1 MILLLLQSFTTACEL
16 GPGEESHTVG
26 GNKSGSIWPWQIYQ
40 SAPYNPPELD
50 INSNGEALAEGLLL
64 FTPSNFRPI
73 NSVKESA
80 PLIMTDQ
87 GQLVWNGPI
96 GNVTNLRAT
105 VYEGSPVLTY
115 WAGLSTEGG
124 NVGHGYGNV
133 IFLDTSY
140 REILTVCPKFGL
152 VIPEGK
158 QYPCEADFHESFVTD
173 RNTLLVSAY
182 NATPADLSVIGGPR
196 QGWIFDCIVFEIDP
210 KSQEI
215 LFRWSAFEHVPI
227 SQTKYPLQG
236 TGNKTVPFDYFH
248 VNSIVYVG
256 ESFLVNSRHT
266 WSTYLISA
274 KGEIQWTLQGDTGG
288 DFGSLPD
295 EGRFKWQHH
304 AVAHGITN
312 SSISISYFNNF
323 ASAPDNGSRPSHGL
337 ELQLSL
343 PPDKL
348 RSPQVVQYV
357 SDPTEPI
364 YDKSQG
370 STQILENRNVFLDFG
385 QIPIMKEFSPGYP
398 SNNAARWTARFGRDN
413 RVQSYRGFKQQ
424 WHATP
429 SYPPN
434 LVVKQNRTAS
444 RCVTGY
450 VSWNGATDVTAW
462 EIWEGSDQKHLS
474 KTGRIYRRG
483 FETKFRIK
491 ETCAQAVAL
500 QGEKVASKSRVAC
513 AS

>member
-1 MILLLLQSFTTACEL
+1 MVFLSGLQ
-16 GPGEESHTVG
+16 
-26 GNKSGSIWPWQIYQ
+26 
-40 SAPYNPPELD
+40 
-50 INSNGEALAEGLLL
+50 
-64 FTPSNFRPI
+64 
-73 NSVKESA
+73 
-80 PLIMTDQ
+80 
-87 GQLVWNGPI
+87 
-96 GNVTNLRAT
+96 
-105 VYEGSPVLTY
+105 
-115 WAGLSTEGG
+115 
-124 NVGHGYGNV
+124 
-133 IFLDTSY
+133 
-140 REILTVCPKFGL
+140 
-152 VIPEGK
+152 
-158 QYPCEADFHESFVTD
+158 
-173 RNTLLVSAY
+173 
-182 NATPADLSVIGGPR
+182 
-196 QGWIFDCIVFEIDP
+196 
-210 KSQEI
+210 
-215 LFRWSAFEHVPI
+215 
-227 SQTKYPLQG
+227 
-236 TGNKTVPFDYFH
+236 
-248 VNSIVYVG
+248 
-256 ESFLVNSRHT
+256 
-266 WSTYLISA
+266 
-274 KGEIQWTLQGDTGG
+274 
-288 DFGSLPD
+288 
-295 EGRFKWQHH
+295 KWQHH